1 MIVDKQRAMEEL
13 LIKEEIR
20 ENMMRYA
27 RGVNRLDG
35 DLVRSCFHPDAI
47 EKHGDYFGDTHVWA
61 QALPQLLRDSFQF
74 TFHLLG
80 NSLIEIESNRASHE
94 TYFIGYHR
102 LHPDEDGT
110 EKDVIFGGRYLG
122 VNESRNGGPWLIAER
137 TVVHDWSRIDRVTE
151 AWPVVQQ
158 FEQGDHSGSGNDIA
172 YHLLS
177 RGPFG
182 NAPGAS
188 G

>member
-1 MIVDKQRAMEEL
+1 MERERAIEEL

-20 ENMMRYA
+20 HNMMRYA

-47 EKHGDYFGDTHVWA
+47 EKHGDYFGDTAIWA
-61 QALPQLLRDSFQF
+61 QSLPEQLRGAFQF

-80 NSLIEIESNRASHE
+80 NSLIEIDGSRAAHE

-102 LHPDEDGT
+102 LHPQDDGT

-122 VNESRNGGPWLIAER
+122 VNESRNGGPWLISER
-137 TVVHDWSRIDRVTE
+137 TVVHDWSRIDAVVE
-151 AWPVVQQ
+151 DWPVVQQ
-158 FEQGDHSGSGNDIA
+158 FEQGDHTGNGSDIA

-177 RGPFG
+177 RGPFR
-182 NAPGAS
+182 NAWGRT